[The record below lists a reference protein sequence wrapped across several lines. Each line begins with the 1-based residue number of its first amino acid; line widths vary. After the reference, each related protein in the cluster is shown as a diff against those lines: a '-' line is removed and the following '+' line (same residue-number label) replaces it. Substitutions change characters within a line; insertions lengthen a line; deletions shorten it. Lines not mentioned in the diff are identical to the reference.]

1 MGRLP
6 QEFDDVRFS
15 DLEPGRELRTTYQ
28 VSAEL
33 VAEYDRLVGAERPS
47 TTVRPWVFS
56 TFRPMF
62 SGLGGRMEQGSIHT
76 RQRVVVHGSVPVGA
90 VLDVVVRVTGATERD
105 GRRHVDL
112 EIEYSHRGS
121 AVCTTTGTFLWGEA
135 TR

>member
-6 QEFDDVRFS
+6 QEFDDVPF
-15 DLEPGRELRTTYQ
+15 DALEPGRELRTTYH

-33 VAEYDRLVGAERPS
+33 VAEYDRLIGADRPS

-62 SGLGGRMEQGSIHT
+62 SALGGRMEQGSIHT
-76 RQRVVVHGSVPVGA
+76 RQRVVVHGPVPVGA
-90 VLDVVVRVTGATERD
+90 VLDVVVRVSGATERK
-105 GRRHVDL
+105 GRRYVDL
-112 EIEYSHRGS
+112 EIEYAHEG
-121 AVCTTTGTFLWGEA
+121 APVATTTGTFLWGEA

>member
-6 QEFDDVRFS
+6 QEFDDVPFS
-15 DLEPGRELRTTYQ
+15 ALEPGRELRTTYHL
-28 VSAEL
+28 SAEL

-47 TTVRPWVFS
+47 ETVRPWVFS

-62 SGLGGRMEQGSIHT
+62 AGLGGRMEQGSIHT
-76 RQRVVVHGSVPVGA
+76 RERVVVHGSVPVGA
-90 VLDVVVRVTGATERD
+90 VLDVVVRVTGATERN

-112 EIEYSHRGS
+112 EIAYAHDGTP
-121 AVCTTTGTFLWGEA
+121 VCTTSGTYLWGEA

>member
-6 QEFDDVRFS
+6 QEFDDVPFAA
-15 DLEPGRELRTTYQ
+15 LEPGRELRTTYH

-33 VAEYDRLVGAERPS
+33 VAGYDRLVGADRPS
-47 TTVRPWVFS
+47 ETVRPWMFS

-62 SGLGGRMEQGSIHT
+62 SALGGRMEQGSIHT
-76 RQRVVVHGSVPVGA
+76 RQRVVVHAPVPVGA
-90 VLDVVVRVTGATERD
+90 VLDVVVRVAGATERK

-112 EIEYSHRGS
+112 EIIYSHHG
-121 AVCTTTGTFLWGEA
+121 APVATTTGTFLWGEA

>member
-1 MGRLP
+1 VGRLP
-6 QEFDDVRFS
+6 QEFDDVGF
-15 DLEPGRELRTTYQ
+15 DALDPGRELRTTYH

-33 VAEYDRLVGAERPS
+33 VAEYDRLVGAREPS

-62 SGLGGRMEQGSIHT
+62 AALGGRMEQGSIHT
-76 RQRVVVHGSVPVGA
+76 RQRVAVHAAVPVGA

-112 EIEYSHRGS
+112 EIAYAHDGTPV
-121 AVCTTTGTFLWGEA
+121 ATTTGTFLWGEA